1 MFAGIIIS
9 TDNLSKMND
18 FYVKLLEVQP
28 DNYND
33 SHSSFHFA
41 DFKLIITTHDKVKGK
56 AKDKYRQMIN
66 FSVDDIFK
74 SYEKLKSLNV
84 KIVQKPYQEE
94 WGGYIC
100 TFEDIDENIVQ
111 FIQIR

>member
-9 TDNLSKMND
+9 TDNLNKMND
-18 FYVKLLEVQP
+18 FYVKLLGVQP
-28 DNYND
+28 NNHSDY
-33 SHSSFHFA
+33 HSSFHFK

-56 AKDKYRQMIN
+56 AKDKYRKMIN
-66 FSVDDIFK
+66 SSVDDIFK
-74 SYEKLKSLNV
+74 SYEKLKSMNV
-84 KIVQKPYQEE
+84 KIIQKPYQEE

-111 FIQIR
+111 FIEIR

>member
-1 MFAGIIIS
+1 M
-9 TDNLSKMND
+9 
-18 FYVKLLEVQP
+18 
-28 DNYND
+28 
-33 SHSSFHFA
+33 
-41 DFKLIITTHDKVKGK
+41 IITTHDKVKGK
-56 AKDKYRQMIN
+56 AKDKYRKMIN
-66 FSVDDIFK
+66 FSVDDIYK
-74 SYEKLKSLNV
+74 WYEKLKSLNV